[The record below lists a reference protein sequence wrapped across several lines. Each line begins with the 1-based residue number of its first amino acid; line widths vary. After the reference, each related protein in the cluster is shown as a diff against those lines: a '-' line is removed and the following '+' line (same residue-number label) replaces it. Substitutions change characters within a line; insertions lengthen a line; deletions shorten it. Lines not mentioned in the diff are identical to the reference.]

1 MKASVVI
8 ATYNRAPILRR
19 CLEALRLQTS
29 ADFEVIVV
37 DDGGEDDT
45 AKAATDF
52 AASLSLRYLRQ
63 ENQGQGKARNLGIQ
77 AAANEIIVFINDD
90 ILVDSDFIRQHLA
103 WHRAHPDSKFAV
115 LGFIDWHRE
124 SEPTPFMHWLT
135 NGSSV
140 LGRFGG
146 QQFAF
151 EKLAAKERADYN
163 FFYTSNLSL
172 KKSLLECEQFSPA
185 FDLYGWE
192 DIELGYR
199 LEKNHGM
206 ILLYNPAAIAY
217 HHHKIGPSDFQ
228 KRMKMVGA
236 AARIFDSLHP
246 EVKKSPGFWK
256 KLIFHFLAGKIS
268 LKALAALKN
277 EKGGKFFALYHYA
290 LSKKYFLQGWEK
302 GDILRECKLKNTS
315 KKTCTK

>member
-1 MKASVVI
+1 MKASVII

-19 CLEALRLQTS
+19 CLECLHLQTS
-29 ADFEVIVV
+29 SDFEILIV
-37 DDGGEDDT
+37 DDGGSDET
-45 AKAATDF
+45 AKVVSDF
-52 AASLSLRYLRQ
+52 STRLDLRYLRQ
-63 ENQGQGKARNLGIQ
+63 KNQGQGKARNLGVQ
-77 AAANEIIVFINDD
+77 MAKNEIVVFINDD
-90 ILVDSDFIRQHLA
+90 ILVDADFIHQHLT
-103 WHRAHPDSKFAV
+103 WHRIHSDAKFAV
-115 LGFIDWHRE
+115 LGFIDWHPE
-124 SEPTPFMHWLT
+124 LQPTPFMRWLT

-151 EKLAAKERADYN
+151 EKLANKDRADYN

-172 KKSLLECEQFSPA
+172 KKSLLDREKFSPA

-217 HHHKIGPSDFQ
+217 HHHKISPADFQ

-246 EVKKSPGFWK
+246 ELKKSPGFWK
-256 KLIFHFLAGKIS
+256 KLIFHFLASKIV
-268 LKALAALKN
+268 LKTLSALKN
-277 EKGGKFFALYHYA
+277 ERGGKFFALYHYA
-290 LSKKYFLQGWEK
+290 LSKKYFLQGCEK
-302 GDILRECKLKNTS
+302 EDILKA
-315 KKTCTK
+315 